1 MWIKSIKG
9 YIEIVFKFPIGNECF
24 WKCII
29 VSSLYN
35 ASLKLNV
42 LLEFINQAMNIP
54 EILPSSSIKIWGKR
68 GLLVII
74 AHTNRQIEITTLYIL
89 KPLKGFRW
97 SIVAVH
103 QRLSTYVFYKKII
116 RLYIVLCF
124 QKKEITCCKDLCF
137 RFCRL
142 VFCGR
147 LVVCSERMYVKR
159 IKFCVLKAYVL

>member
-1 MWIKSIKG
+1 MNAFENVSLYHN
-9 YIEIVFKFPIGNECF
+9 YIMYHCIIIIL
-24 WKCII
+24 CII

-42 LLEFINQAMNIP
+42 LLDFINQAMNIP

-124 QKKEITCCKDLCF
+124 QKKKLLVAKTCVFGSVDLCF
-137 RFCRL
+137 
-142 VFCGR
+142 VGD
-147 LVVCSERMYVKR
+147 
-159 IKFCVLKAYVL
+159 